1 MVAAVHPFLPINAMK
16 GTAMNPPTTLVMS
29 SGGLRSL
36 VATATVA
43 KTAHPALLF
52 IHDGRAGEKSY
63 YRAFLDQADHFEIK
77 QRIELQLPH
86 LHAGGGGTGGEDRQ
100 IQPLAHLQML
110 TVAAGQAAKLGTGT
124 LIWPVSVGEHF
135 DTLAAVAESLV
146 LLEHAVQLETGKSLK
161 ILTPLIELS
170 IRQVVELGRQMQ
182 LPWQLTRTCTT
193 AAEKPCEACAAC
205 LARAEAFAALGFD
218 DPLIAAK
225 V

>member
-1 MVAAVHPFLPINAMK
+1 
-16 GTAMNPPTTLVMS
+16 MNPPTTLVMS

-36 VATATVA
+36 VATATIA
-43 KTAHPALLF
+43 KTAHPASLF
-52 IHDGRAGEKSY
+52 IHDGRAAENLRC
-63 YRAFLDQADHFEIK
+63 RAFLGQADHFEIK
-77 QRIELQLPH
+77 HRIELQLPH
-86 LHAGGGGTGGEDRQ
+86 LHTGGEDRQ
-100 IQPLAHLQML
+100 IEPLAHLQML
-110 TVAAGQAAKLGTGT
+110 TVAAGQAAKLGAGT

-193 AAEKPCEACAAC
+193 VAEKPCEACAAC

-218 DPLIAAK
+218 DPLVAAK

>member
-1 MVAAVHPFLPINAMK
+1 
-16 GTAMNPPTTLVMS
+16 MNPPTTLVMS

-52 IHDGRAGEKSY
+52 IHDGRAGESLHH
-63 YRAFLDQADHFEIK
+63 RAFLGQADHFEIK
-77 QRIELQLPH
+77 HRIELQLPH
-86 LHAGGGGTGGEDRQ
+86 LHAGGTGGEDKQ
-100 IQPLAHLQML
+100 IEPLAHLQML
-110 TVAAGQAAKLGTGT
+110 TVAAGQAAKLGAGT

-135 DTLAAVAESLV
+135 DTLAAIAESLV

-170 IRQVVELGRQMQ
+170 LRQVVELGRQMQ
-182 LPWQLTRTCTT
+182 LPWQLTRTCAT

-218 DPLIAAK
+218 DPLVTTK